1 MLMGYFGMA
10 LSCGFQWGLFGEYH
24 VGIVAMQEFSSCGRG
39 VCKQLGCW
47 EAGGQLPRLQP
58 LAWRLSV
65 GCCSTWIGG
74 GGGLVSAEQF
84 RPHCC

>member
-39 VCKQLGCW
+39 VCKQLGC
-47 EAGGQLPRLQP
+47 
-58 LAWRLSV
+58 
-65 GCCSTWIGG
+65 
-74 GGGLVSAEQF
+74 
-84 RPHCC
+84 